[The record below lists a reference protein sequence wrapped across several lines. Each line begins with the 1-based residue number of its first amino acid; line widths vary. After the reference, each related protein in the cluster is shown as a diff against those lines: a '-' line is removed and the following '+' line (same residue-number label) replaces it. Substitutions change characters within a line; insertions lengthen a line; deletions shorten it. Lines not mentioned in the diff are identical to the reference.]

1 MVLTLHIRHEGSHQ
15 YLARVFDG
23 KVQVGAATLH
33 ARIDEAIAAYGT
45 GGSQWFVTHA
55 PQPHLEGRYTVFG
68 QVVSGMDVVDRLE
81 VGDTI
86 TRVRIWDGVTAPQ

>member
-23 KVQVGAATLH
+23 KSQLGASTLH

-45 GGSQWFVTHA
+45 SGNHDFPGLAGFSIWYGGWSIGSITLAQMRDEA
-55 PQPHLEGRYTVFG
+55 ELLANRL
-68 QVVSGMDVVDRLE
+68 VVMSAL
-81 VGDTI
+81 
-86 TRVRIWDGVTAPQ
+86 VR

>member
-45 GGSQWFVTHA
+45 RGSQLF
-55 PQPHLEGRYTVFG
+55 P
-68 QVVSGMDVVDRLE
+68 
-81 VGDTI
+81 
-86 TRVRIWDGVTAPQ
+86 GVTAFAIWYGGWSVGAKPLAQMEDEAALLANRLVVLSAVVR